1 MDTISVWH
9 WLFAIFI
16 IVALGVSDIEYL
28 ATGYSRWWTIV
39 YFISLLNIAFVW
51 VLACGLQLI
60 GRLRFAGER
69 APLQRNAAKGY
80 VWFWPKIAAALSS
93 KTSLVDY
100 DRRGCVWRGLRSA
113 GVAVVASRKPA
124 AYNDEKDADYKPQ
137 PYKNLYLSEP
147 LALFG
152 IRVSLRH
159 SPYPS
164 GRRKN
169 CRAQCEV
176 RGLTMP
182 R

>member
-60 GRLRFAGER
+60 GRLRCAGER

-80 VWFWPKIAAALSS
+80 VWFWPKIAAALTS
-93 KTSLVDY
+93 KHHWLITIVEDAFGVVCAVLVLRLSLLASQPPTMMRKTPTTSPNPTKICTSRSRWLSLVFVFRFDIA
-100 DRRGCVWRGLRSA
+100 RILLGAERTV
-113 GVAVVASRKPA
+113 
-124 AYNDEKDADYKPQ
+124 
-137 PYKNLYLSEP
+137 EP
-147 LALFG
+147 NARFEG
-152 IRVSLRH
+152 
-159 SPYPS
+159 
-164 GRRKN
+164 
-169 CRAQCEV
+169 
-176 RGLTMP
+176 
-182 R
+182 